1 MLYFI
6 INRNMG
12 PLEACK
18 ETQNTEAARSKATVI
33 IGLLKGNNEAHGG
46 ISDIV
51 FFFLE
56 RLRTLLPTNK
66 ALISLHILVEVQV

>member
-33 IGLLKGNNEAHGG
+33 IALLKGNNEAHGG
-46 ISDIV
+46 ISDNV
-51 FFFLE
+51 FFFSWKVKNSSPSE
-56 RLRTLLPTNK
+56 
-66 ALISLHILVEVQV
+66 